1 MKIIVQ
7 AEQKLYMDVEVE
19 VPDELIKNIDEVPNM
34 TNVNIS
40 DWLDQNFKDSEWSKY
55 DSDLN
60 WTKWVKVTEHD
71 QVINQVWAAGERL
84 AAEQALED
92 AAVDAIRRQHDVTN
106 TDD

>member
-40 DWLDQNFKDSEWSKY
+40 DWLDQNFKDFEWSEY

-60 WTKWVKVTEHD
+60 WTKWIEVTEKET
-71 QVINQVWAAGERL
+71 A
-84 AAEQALED
+84 
-92 AAVDAIRRQHDVTN
+92 
-106 TDD
+106 

>member
-40 DWLDQNFKDSEWSKY
+40 DWLDQNFGDFEWSDY

-60 WTKWVKVTEHD
+60 WTKWTEVTEEET
-71 QVINQVWAAGERL
+71 A
-84 AAEQALED
+84 
-92 AAVDAIRRQHDVTN
+92 
-106 TDD
+106 

>member
-19 VPDELIKNIDEVPNM
+19 VPDELIKDIDEVPNM

-40 DWLDQNFKDSEWSKY
+40 DWLDQNYWNFEWSEY

-60 WTKWVKVTEHD
+60 WTKWTEVTEQD
-71 QVINQVWAAGERL
+71 QVVNQVWKETA
-84 AAEQALED
+84 
-92 AAVDAIRRQHDVTN
+92 
-106 TDD
+106 

>member
-19 VPDELIKNIDEVPNM
+19 LPDELIKNINEVPNM

-40 DWLDQNFKDSEWSKY
+40 DWLDQNYWNFEWSEY

-60 WTKWVKVTEHD
+60 WVKWTEKET
-71 QVINQVWAAGERL
+71 A
-84 AAEQALED
+84 
-92 AAVDAIRRQHDVTN
+92 
-106 TDD
+106 

>member
-34 TNVNIS
+34 TNANIS
-40 DWLDQNFKDSEWSKY
+40 DWIDQNYWNFEWSEY

-60 WTKWVKVTEHD
+60 WTKWTEVTEKET
-71 QVINQVWAAGERL
+71 A
-84 AAEQALED
+84 
-92 AAVDAIRRQHDVTN
+92 
-106 TDD
+106 

>member
-19 VPDELIKNIDEVPNM
+19 LPDELIKNMNEVPNM

-40 DWLDQNFKDSEWSKY
+40 DWLDQNYWNFEWSEY

-60 WTKWVKVTEHD
+60 WVKWTEVTEQD
-71 QVINQVWAAGERL
+71 QVINQVWKE
-84 AAEQALED
+84 
-92 AAVDAIRRQHDVTN
+92 T
-106 TDD
+106 T

>member
-34 TNVNIS
+34 TNANIS
-40 DWLDQNFKDSEWSKY
+40 DWIDQNYWNFEWSEY

-60 WTKWVKVTEHD
+60 WTKWTEVTEQD
-71 QVINQVWAAGERL
+71 QVVNQVWKETA
-84 AAEQALED
+84 
-92 AAVDAIRRQHDVTN
+92 
-106 TDD
+106 

>member
-40 DWLDQNFKDSEWSKY
+40 DWLDQNFKDFEWSKY

-60 WTKWVKVTEHD
+60 WTKWIEVTEKET
-71 QVINQVWAAGERL
+71 A
-84 AAEQALED
+84 
-92 AAVDAIRRQHDVTN
+92 
-106 TDD
+106 

>member
-40 DWLDQNFKDSEWSKY
+40 DWLDQNFKDFEWSKY

-60 WTKWVKVTEHD
+60 WTKWIEVEVPD
-71 QVINQVWAAGERL
+71 QVVNQVWAAKERL

-106 TDD
+106 TYD

>member
-19 VPDELIKNIDEVPNM
+19 LPDDLIKNINEVPNM

-40 DWLDQNFKDSEWSKY
+40 DWLDQNYLNLEWSEY

-60 WTKWVKVTEHD
+60 WVKWTEVTEQD
-71 QVINQVWAAGERL
+71 QVVNQIWKETTG
-84 AAEQALED
+84 
-92 AAVDAIRRQHDVTN
+92 
-106 TDD
+106 

>member
-40 DWLDQNFKDSEWSKY
+40 DWLDQNYWNFEWSEY

-60 WTKWVKVTEHD
+60 WTKWTEITEQD
-71 QVINQVWAAGERL
+71 QVVNQKYG
-84 AAEQALED
+84 
-92 AAVDAIRRQHDVTN
+92 RRQHDAINTN
-106 TDD
+106 D

>member
-19 VPDELIKNIDEVPNM
+19 LPDELIKNINEVPNM

-40 DWLDQNFKDSEWSKY
+40 DWLDQNYWNFEWSEY

-60 WTKWVKVTEHD
+60 WVKWTEVTEQD
-71 QVINQVWAAGERL
+71 QVINQVWKE
-84 AAEQALED
+84 
-92 AAVDAIRRQHDVTN
+92 T
-106 TDD
+106 T

>member
-19 VPDELIKNIDEVPNM
+19 LPDDLIKNINEVPNM

-40 DWLDQNFKDSEWSKY
+40 DWLDQNYLNLEWSEY

-60 WTKWVKVTEHD
+60 WVKWTEVTEQD
-71 QVINQVWAAGERL
+71 QVVNQIWKDTTG
-84 AAEQALED
+84 
-92 AAVDAIRRQHDVTN
+92 
-106 TDD
+106 

>member
-19 VPDELIKNIDEVPNM
+19 LPDELIKNINEVPNM

-40 DWLDQNFKDSEWSKY
+40 DWLDQNYWNFEWSEY

-60 WTKWVKVTEHD
+60 WVKWTEVTEQD
-71 QVINQVWAAGERL
+71 QVINQVWKETA
-84 AAEQALED
+84 Q
-92 AAVDAIRRQHDVTN
+92 
-106 TDD
+106 

>member
-40 DWLDQNFKDSEWSKY
+40 DWLDQNYWNFEWSEY

-60 WTKWVKVTEHD
+60 WTKWTEITEQD
-71 QVINQVWAAGERL
+71 QVVNQVWKE
-84 AAEQALED
+84 
-92 AAVDAIRRQHDVTN
+92 T
-106 TDD
+106 T

>member
-19 VPDELIKNIDEVPNM
+19 LPDELIKNINEVPNM

-40 DWLDQNFKDSEWSKY
+40 DWLDENYWNFEWSEY

-60 WTKWVKVTEHD
+60 WVKWTEVTEQD
-71 QVINQVWAAGERL
+71 QVINQVWKETA
-84 AAEQALED
+84 Q
-92 AAVDAIRRQHDVTN
+92 
-106 TDD
+106 

>member
-19 VPDELIKNIDEVPNM
+19 LPDELIKNINEVPNM

-40 DWLDQNFKDSEWSKY
+40 DWLDQNYWNFEWSEY

-60 WTKWVKVTEHD
+60 LVKWTEVTEQD
-71 QVINQVWAAGERL
+71 QVINQVWKETA
-84 AAEQALED
+84 Q
-92 AAVDAIRRQHDVTN
+92 
-106 TDD
+106 

>member
-34 TNVNIS
+34 TNANIS
-40 DWLDQNFKDSEWSKY
+40 DWLDQNYWNFEWSEY

-60 WTKWVKVTEHD
+60 WVKWTEVTEQD
-71 QVINQVWAAGERL
+71 QVVNQVWKETA
-84 AAEQALED
+84 
-92 AAVDAIRRQHDVTN
+92 
-106 TDD
+106 

>member
-19 VPDELIKNIDEVPNM
+19 LPDELIKNINEVPNM

-40 DWLDQNFKDSEWSKY
+40 DWLDQNYWNFEWSEY

-60 WTKWVKVTEHD
+60 WVKLTEVTEQD
-71 QVINQVWAAGERL
+71 QVINQVWKETA
-84 AAEQALED
+84 Q
-92 AAVDAIRRQHDVTN
+92 
-106 TDD
+106 

>member
-40 DWLDQNFKDSEWSKY
+40 DWLDQNYWNFEWSEY

-60 WTKWVKVTEHD
+60 WTKWTEVTEQD
-71 QVINQVWAAGERL
+71 QVVNQVWKETA
-84 AAEQALED
+84 
-92 AAVDAIRRQHDVTN
+92 
-106 TDD
+106 

>member
-40 DWLDQNFKDSEWSKY
+40 DWLDQNYWNFEWSEY

-60 WTKWVKVTEHD
+60 WTKWTEVTEKET
-71 QVINQVWAAGERL
+71 A
-84 AAEQALED
+84 
-92 AAVDAIRRQHDVTN
+92 
-106 TDD
+106 

>member
-40 DWLDQNFKDSEWSKY
+40 DWLDQNFKDFEWSKY

-60 WTKWVKVTEHD
+60 WTKWIEVTEHD
-71 QVINQVWAAGERL
+71 QVINQVWAAKERL

-106 TDD
+106 TYD

>member
-19 VPDELIKNIDEVPNM
+19 LPDELIKNINEVPNM

-40 DWLDQNFKDSEWSKY
+40 DWIDQNYCNFEWSEY

-60 WTKWVKVTEHD
+60 WVKWTEVTEQD
-71 QVINQVWAAGERL
+71 QVISSLRNIL
-84 AAEQALED
+84 
-92 AAVDAIRRQHDVTN
+92 IK
-106 TDD
+106 

>member
-1 MKIIVQ
+1 MKIIVH

-40 DWLDQNFKDSEWSKY
+40 DWLDQNFKDFEWSKY

-60 WTKWVKVTEHD
+60 WTKWIEVEVPD
-71 QVINQVWAAGERL
+71 QVVNQVWAAKERL

-106 TDD
+106 TYD

>member
-34 TNVNIS
+34 TNANIS
-40 DWLDQNFKDSEWSKY
+40 DWLDQNYWNFEWSEY

-60 WTKWVKVTEHD
+60 WTKWTEVTEQD
-71 QVINQVWAAGERL
+71 QVVNQVWKETA
-84 AAEQALED
+84 
-92 AAVDAIRRQHDVTN
+92 
-106 TDD
+106 